1 MGMSE
6 DDVYDMDSDQIFSNR
21 EAWIR
26 EEDGQLAVDVYE
38 TADNLVIKAA
48 IAGVQPKDIDI
59 SIHEDMLTIRGK
71 REAEEQ
77 STEYNYLYRECYWGS
92 FSRSIILP
100 VEAYPDRISAVIKTG
115 ILTIIIPKAKRY
127 DVFNIEVAEG

>member
-1 MGMSE
+1 MGMTE
-6 DDVYDMDSDQIFSNR
+6 EDVYDMDTDQIFSNR

-38 TADNLVIKAA
+38 TEDNLVIKAA

-59 SIHEDMLTIRGK
+59 AIHEDMLTIRGR
-71 REAEEQ
+71 REVEQ
-77 STEYNYLYRECYWGS
+77 ELAGHNYLYRECYWGG

-100 VEAYPDRISAVIKTG
+100 VEVYPDRISATIRTG
-115 ILTIIIPKAKRY
+115 ILMIMIPKAKKH
-127 DVFNIEVAEG
+127 DTFNIEVAEV